1 MFDIIALL
9 KEIFGF
15 GNQIAKNKGARIP
28 LTENEI
34 RQRSERRALGIV
46 QSVEEEKWISAVKF
60 YNKQLKPSKS
70 LHAKNQIRDLIRQGA
85 DIVSIDI
92 QEREGKNW
100 LVIMYMREDYK
111 REYLIDVK

>member
-1 MFDIIALL
+1 MFDWVAFL
-9 KEIFGF
+9 KELLGLSA
-15 GNQIAKNKGARIP
+15 QIAANKGKKMA
-28 LTENEI
+28 LTEDEI
-34 RQRSERRALGIV
+34 RARSKRREIGIV
-46 QSVEEEKWISAVKF
+46 QSVEEDKWISAVKF